1 MADIKTNLPIPEVT
15 DSAEATKLFFD
26 SYAVAPLEFSANEVS
41 AAIGFFE
48 NRGFDKDA
56 ATISAMVIL
65 KQAKIDEI
73 PIFTL
78 LDKIKTFTGT
88 QIGLLVGEILN
99 NNRTPTST
107 LGFKTDLI
115 SKNTVKRNVA
125 P

>member
-1 MADIKTNLPIPEVT
+1 MADIKTNLPIPEIT
-15 DSAEATKLFFD
+15 DSAQATKLYFD
-26 SYAVAPLEFSANEVS
+26 SYAITPLEFSANDVN

-48 NRGFDKDA
+48 SRGFDKDA
-56 ATISAMVIL
+56 STVSAMVLL

-88 QIGLLVGEILN
+88 QVNLLVGEILN

-107 LGFKTDLI
+107 LGFKTDSV
-115 SKNTVKRNVA
+115 SKSSADRNVA
-125 P
+125 A